1 MEGQITGNV
10 ILPDQILYGA
20 TVCWENGK
28 ITQIIAADKCDG
40 RDLPYILPGLVD
52 IHNHGALGYDYM
64 SGTEETFAAVSK
76 YLAQH
81 GVTSAQCATVTAPVA
96 ELQAFLDGFRKWK
109 EKRNEPGCRFT
120 GVHLEG
126 PYLSVKNKGAHPQVD
141 LRTAEDGYDW
151 ILENRDIV
159 REVTLAPELPGMPE
173 MIRALTQ
180 AGIVVSGGHDDAE
193 PENIEAA
200 MENGMTHCTHIFCA
214 MSALHKTGLWR
225 RCGLSEYA
233 LTHDNL
239 TAEIIAD
246 NHHIPPILAQMIYK
260 CKGADKLCVV
270 SDAIS
275 AAGLPDG
282 QWFTIGGEENATR
295 AFVENGLAIMEDKTH
310 YAGSVQALDRM
321 IRNLVNDAKLPLVD
335 VVRMASLTP
344 AEIIGIADDC
354 GSIQVGK
361 RADFCVMDQNLQ
373 VQKTIVEGKLVYEG

>member
-10 ILPDQILYGA
+10 ILPDKILYGA
-20 TVCWENGK
+20 TVFWKDGK
-28 ITQIIAADKCDG
+28 ITQIKTADKCDG
-40 RDLPYILPGLVD
+40 QDLPYILPGLVD

-64 SGTEETFAAVSK
+64 AGTEEAFAAVSQ
-76 YLAQH
+76 YLVQH
-81 GVTSAQCATVTAPVA
+81 GVTSAQCATVTAPIP

-109 EKRNEPGCRFT
+109 AGGKEPGCRFT

-126 PYLSVKNKGAHPQVD
+126 PYLSVKNKGAHPLVD
-141 LRTAEDGYDW
+141 LRTAEDGYQW
-151 ILENRDIV
+151 ILDNRDV
-159 REVTLAPELPGMPE
+159 VGEVTLAPELAGMPE
-173 MIRALTQ
+173 MIQALSK
-180 AGIVVSGGHDDAE
+180 AGILVSGGHDDAE
-193 PENIEAA
+193 PEDIEAA
-200 MENGMTHCTHIFCA
+200 MDNGMSHCTHIFCA

-246 NHHIPPILAQMIYK
+246 NHHIPPVLAQMIYK

-282 QWFTIGGEENATR
+282 QWFTLGGEENATR
-295 AFVENGLAIMEDKTH
+295 AFVENGLAIMEDKSH
-310 YAGSVQALDRM
+310 YAGSVQALDQM
-321 IRNLVNDAKLPLVD
+321 IRNLVRDANIPLVD
-335 VVRMASLTP
+335 AVRMASLTP
-344 AEIIGIADDC
+344 ARIIGIDGDC
-354 GSIQVGK
+354 GSVQPGK
-361 RADFCVMDQNLQ
+361 RADLCVMDRNLQ